1 MTLILIS
8 MFLWTS
14 FGWLAPKLKRKTS
27 FLIMLYGADLAAGSN
42 CSFVFY
48 QVKDEVINL
57 WFAWC
62 SRINRNAHY
71 YRVWEWEDVVWF
83 MNKMQKYTFGCLEI
97 CRNFTWLCPVGSHIW
112 FVSEKWLFLEGIV
125 RVKLWLYQF
134 DLWIFPN

>member
-1 MTLILIS
+1 MNII
-8 MFLWTS
+8 
-14 FGWLAPKLKRKTS
+14 WLVSSKTQSKTS

-112 FVSEKWLFLEGIV
+112 FCKWKVTVFRGYSSCKIV
-125 RVKLWLYQF
+125 IVPIWFVDFSKLKH
-134 DLWIFPN
+134 DM